1 MSAPIVEIVSGRL
14 SGRARDGVTLFAG
27 IPYAEAPVGDRRFGA
42 PHPHPGWTGVREAT
56 SFGKVAPQGV
66 GATEAM
72 AGGGPPDWSE
82 DCLFLNVQTPAC
94 DAGRRPVL
102 VWIHGGGFTSGAGS
116 IPWYDGSAFCRNGD
130 VVVVTINYRLGAFG
144 FLHLAGADANPG
156 LADQVAALAWVRDN
170 IAAFGGD
177 PGNVTVFGESAGGMS
192 VATLLAV
199 PSARGL
205 FHKAVPQS
213 GAAHHTQDPDRA
225 AEVTERIES
234 RLGVRGVAGLRSVP
248 AEALLEAQLAAA
260 VEVAQARAASNDDT
274 GLALPFCPVV
284 DGAFLPEAPLDAIRA
299 GRSAPVPLLTGTNR
313 DEWNLFALMGRSP
326 ADEAA
331 LLRRLG
337 RLVED
342 PHELMAIYRESAD
355 TADHDAIWSA
365 VMTDRAFRIPAV
377 RLVEAHARQRPDATW
392 LYQFDWAS
400 SAFGGRLGSCH
411 ALEIPFVFH
420 TLDRKG
426 VALFTGDGPP
436 AALADA
442 MHQAWIAFA
451 RSGNP
456 QHDRIPAWAPYD
468 EIDRTTLHL
477 DLECRITN
485 DPSSR
490 RRAIWAGR
498 L

>member
-1 MSAPIVEIVSGRL
+1 MSAPTVETVSGRL
-14 SGRARDGVTLFAG
+14 SGRTRDGVILFAG
-27 IPYAEAPVGDRRFGA
+27 IPYAAAPVGERRFAA
-42 PHPHPGWTGVREAT
+42 PDPHPGWSGSRDAS
-56 SFGKVAPQGV
+56 SFGRVAPQGV

-130 VVVVTINYRLGAFG
+130 VVVVTITYRLGAFG
-144 FLHLAGADANPG
+144 FLHVEGGDANPG

-170 IAAFGGD
+170 ISAFGGD

-192 VATLLAV
+192 VGTLLAV
-199 PSARGL
+199 PAAQGL
-205 FHKAVPQS
+205 FHKAIPQS
-213 GAAHHTQDPDRA
+213 GAAHHTQSPERA
-225 AEVTERIES
+225 REVTERIES
-234 RLGVRGVAGLRSVP
+234 RLGVRGAEGLRAVP
-248 AEALLEAQLAAA
+248 AAALLEAQLAVA
-260 VEVAQARAASNDDT
+260 VEVAQARAAASEDT

-326 ADEAA
+326 VDEEA

-342 PHELMAIYRESAD
+342 PQELMAVYRESAD
-355 TADHDAIWSA
+355 TADHDAVWSA
-365 VMTDRAFRIPAV
+365 VMTDRAFRIPAI
-377 RLVEAHARQRPDATW
+377 RLAEAHARHRPDATW

-426 VALFTGDGPP
+426 VRLFTGDDPP
-436 AALADA
+436 AAVAGAL
-442 MHQAWIAFA
+442 HEAWISFA
-451 RSGNP
+451 RNGNP
-456 QHDRIPAWAPYD
+456 QHAGIPAWAPYD
-468 EIDRTTLHL
+468 EIDRTTLHV
-477 DLECRITN
+477 DVSCSVVR
-485 DPSSR
+485 DPASQ
-490 RRAIWAGR
+490 RRAVWAGR